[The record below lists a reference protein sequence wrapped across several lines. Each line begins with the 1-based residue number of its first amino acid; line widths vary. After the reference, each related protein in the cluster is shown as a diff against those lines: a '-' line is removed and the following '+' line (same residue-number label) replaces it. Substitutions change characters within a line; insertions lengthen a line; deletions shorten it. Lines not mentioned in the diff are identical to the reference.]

1 MYHDR
6 FNFELSGDENH
17 TDMTDQSNDPLIMDD
32 DDCQIFVWFIICHL
46 KNIMVYDHL
55 FKYVLPALS

>member
-32 DDCQIFVWFIICHL
+32 DDCQIFV
-46 KNIMVYDHL
+46 
-55 FKYVLPALS
+55 